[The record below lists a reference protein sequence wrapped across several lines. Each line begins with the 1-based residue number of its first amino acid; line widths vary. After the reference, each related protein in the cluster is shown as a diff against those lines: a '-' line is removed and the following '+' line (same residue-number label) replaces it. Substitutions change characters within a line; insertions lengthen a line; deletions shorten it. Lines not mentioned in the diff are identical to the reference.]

1 MFQSEK
7 RPRLVNGGITHN
19 TSDTE
24 ETISNMDSSAETAA
38 KPAKNGDSKS
48 TIETEHGES
57 HSPTISP
64 DATTTA
70 VKEEKSEEAK
80 DTTTSTTE
88 AVGSESADK
97 EEMDVKQEED
107 KKDEKMIKS
116 EEEEENKNITTEA
129 AEEEVEDVKPTDLTT
144 TTSNTSNI
152 TATNAAADTKDEKV
166 NHNSNVIKCSWS
178 LLIELTFIIILHC
191 VEYRIAF

>member
-24 ETISNMDSSAETAA
+24 ETISNIDSSAETAA

-48 TIETEHGES
+48 TTETKHGES
-57 HSPTISP
+57 HPPTVSP
-64 DATTTA
+64 DATTAA
-70 VKEEKSEEAK
+70 VKEEKCEEAM

-88 AVGSESADK
+88 AVGSESAEKD
-97 EEMDVKQEED
+97 EMDVKQEEED
-107 KKDEKMIKS
+107 NKDEKMIKS
-116 EEEEENKNITTEA
+116 EEEEENKNINTAT
-129 AEEEVEDVKPTDLTT
+129 AEEKEVENVKPTDLTT
-144 TTSNTSNI
+144 TNTSNI

-166 NHNSNVIKCSWS
+166 NRNSNVIKCSWS
-178 LLIELTFIIILHC
+178 LLI
-191 VEYRIAF
+191 VAY

>member
-19 TSDTE
+19 ISDTE
-24 ETISNMDSSAETAA
+24 ETISNIDSSAETAA

-48 TIETEHGES
+48 TTETEHGES
-57 HSPTISP
+57 HSPTVSP
-64 DATTTA
+64 DATTAA
-70 VKEEKSEEAK
+70 VKEEKCEEAM

-88 AVGSESADK
+88 AVGSESAEK
-97 EEMDVKQEED
+97 EEMDVKQEEED
-107 KKDEKMIKS
+107 NKDEKMIKS

-144 TTSNTSNI
+144 TTSNI

-178 LLIELTFIIILHC
+178 LLIELTFIIILFC